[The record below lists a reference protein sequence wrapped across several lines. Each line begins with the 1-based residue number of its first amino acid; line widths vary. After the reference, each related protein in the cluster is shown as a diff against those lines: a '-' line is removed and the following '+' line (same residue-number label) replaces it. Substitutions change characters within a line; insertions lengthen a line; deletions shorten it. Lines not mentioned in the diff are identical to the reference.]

1 MQIYLVVLLSILIL
15 SGCEHKA
22 HILIQDSPSTE
33 VPENVDLGC
42 SYFHFLLGNQADG
55 QNDYDLALSSYEK
68 ALLCDA
74 RSSHIASK
82 IPIILL
88 KQGKITEAIKRL
100 EEGISLAPENRDF
113 IILLAQ
119 LYTQNDEVENA
130 IALYTTLLSKEP
142 KNLDILLR
150 LGLLYQSKELYN
162 EAEEIFNKALK
173 IDESS
178 YDAHLYLAQTY
189 ALNNKPLK
197 AKESYIN
204 AMRYN
209 WSVALAYE
217 IGEFYTNNNWYSEAL
232 NMYSIILDYDQG
244 EENAVLLK
252 VQALIQLDRVK
263 EARTELQDRR
273 LYSTNPEYI
282 DLTTSS
288 ILFEQHKKSEGI
300 LLLEEMVKRY
310 SSVKA
315 IQALALLY
323 YQDGDYRTAIQWVNK
338 IPLDSDHYDQGLLI
352 KIQVLI
358 HENAIDA
365 ARNLLKNRISLND
378 NIPILHNLLASLFIK
393 LNQKSQAERAYLD
406 GLKSFPDNIDIS
418 YEFALFLEQNKRT
431 QEALNVMESLLDNEP
446 NNPEALNFIGYTWAD
461 NNLHL
466 EKALEYTLKAA
477 EMVPDNGF
485 IRDSVGWCYYRLGD
499 FSEAIKALLE
509 AINLA
514 PNDPNIYEH
523 LGDAYQKNN
532 QLDKAIEAYRN
543 AFDLYNTEEKK
554 KSIQQKL
561 DSLEQ

>member
-1 MQIYLVVLLSILIL
+1 MRIYLVLFLSVFILT
-15 SGCEHKA
+15 GCEQKTRTLVPEA
-22 HILIQDSPSTE
+22 PSTE
-33 VPENVDLGC
+33 VPVNINLAC
-42 SYFHFLLGNQADG
+42 SYFYFLLGNQAES
-55 QNDYDLALSSYEK
+55 QNEYDQALTSYDKARLCNPLSSY
-68 ALLCDA
+68 
-74 RSSHIASK
+74 IASK
-82 IPIILL
+82 IPIVLL
-88 KQGKITEAIKRL
+88 KQGKITEAIQRL
-100 EEGISLAPENRDF
+100 EEGIKLTPDNRDF
-113 IILLAQ
+113 TLLLAQ
-119 LYTQNDEVENA
+119 LYTQNDQSENA
-130 IALYTTLLSKEP
+130 IALYTALLSKEP
-142 KNLDILLR
+142 KNIDILLR
-150 LGLLYQSKELYN
+150 LGLLYQSKELYDQ
-162 EAEEIFNKALK
+162 AEDIFNKAIK

-197 AKESYIN
+197 AKDSYIK

-217 IGEFYTNNNWYSEAL
+217 IGEFYTNNKWYSEAL

-252 VQALIQLDRVK
+252 VQSLIQLDRVK
-263 EARTELQDRR
+263 EARIELQDRR

-288 ILFEQHKKSEGI
+288 ILFEQQKKSEGI
-300 LLLEEMVKRY
+300 LLLEEMVDRY

-323 YQDGDYRTAIQWVNK
+323 YQDGDYRTAIKWVNK
-338 IPLDSDHYDQGLLI
+338 IPLESDHYDQGLLI

-365 ARNLLKNRISLND
+365 ARTLLKNRISIND
-378 NIPILHNLLASLFIK
+378 NIPILHNLLASLYIK
-393 LNQKSQAERAYLD
+393 LNLKPQAELAYLD

-431 QEALNVMESLLDNEP
+431 QEALQVMESLLDNEP

-461 NNLHL
+461 NNIHL
-466 EKALEYTLKAA
+466 EKALEYTTKAA

-485 IRDSVGWCYYRLGD
+485 IKDSVGWCYFRLGD
-499 FSEAIKALLE
+499 FPKAIKALE
-509 AINLA
+509 DAINLA

-523 LGDAYQKNN
+523 LGDAYQKNG
-532 QLDKAIEAYRN
+532 QRQEAREAYRN
-543 AFDLYNTEEKK
+543 AFQLYDAQEKK
-554 KSIQQKL
+554 NSIQQKM
-561 DSLEQ
+561 DKLEQ